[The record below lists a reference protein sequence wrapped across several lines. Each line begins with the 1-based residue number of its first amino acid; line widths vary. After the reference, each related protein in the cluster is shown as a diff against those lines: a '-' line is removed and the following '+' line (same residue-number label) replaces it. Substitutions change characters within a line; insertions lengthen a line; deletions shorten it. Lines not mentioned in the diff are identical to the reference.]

1 MTRYVL
7 TRLATLVFTV
17 LVVSVLIFWMMHSV
31 PGGPFTFDKQLPDY
45 VWQNIRH
52 KYGLDQP
59 IYMQYLHYLGAMLH
73 GDFGVPYQSPTETVL
88 GVIARTWP
96 VTLVLGSI
104 TLLISFGG
112 GLLLGTFAALR
123 QNSWADRL
131 ITVTSTF
138 GLSVPNFVWAY
149 LLIFVFTL
157 KFGLFPTGGWGSP
170 KQAVMPVIAY
180 ALLPMAI
187 VARTTRANVLEVARA
202 PYVEIARARGLPDR
216 VIVRRYVLKNAL
228 VPLIT
233 VLAPLVPE
241 LLVGSIFIESAF
253 AIPGIGRFFTTSA
266 LQRDYP
272 MIMATTMMIAVLYGL
287 MVLVSD
293 ILVAAIDP
301 RVRLGGSRA

>member
-7 TRLATLVFTV
+7 TRVATLVFTV

-59 IYMQYLHYLGAMLH
+59 VYIQYLHYLGAMLR
-73 GDFGVPYQSPTETVL
+73 GDFGVPYQDPTETVL
-88 GVIARTWP
+88 SVIARTWP

-104 TLLISFGG
+104 TLLVSFGG
-112 GLLLGTFAALR
+112 GLLLGTVAALR
-123 QNSWADRL
+123 QNSWVDRL

-149 LLIFVFTL
+149 LLIFIFTL
-157 KFGLFPTGGWGSP
+157 KLGLFPTGGWGSP

-180 ALLPMAI
+180 SLLPMAI

-202 PYVEIARARGLPDR
+202 PYVDIARARGLPDR

-233 VLAPLVPE
+233 ALAPLVPE

-301 RVRLGGSRA
+301 RVRLEGRRA